1 MKAQELYD
9 DKTRNAIIKDLLK
22 KTPKAELGHDNEN
35 MTFDID
41 YKYCDRYNK
50 YRNLQ
55 QCSKEYWGYTWQQLI
70 KCGLHSDNGVQT
82 AVEAQA
88 AAEGKEISYK
98 AKGRRTNR
106 IEDRIGRRLWKL
118 VRSGAVPGIY
128 RVTRSY
134 DTVGAVAAD
143 SLSHAEQI
151 ASVTYGALFPAH
163 RAPRLQW
170 AGPVSRELLLE
181 EITRAQRGNF
191 DRRIEDARSKY
202 EKTLVEIEK
211 DREEQSY
218 IQLVGLNIAETIE
231 ESSAGLLTA

>member
-9 DKTRNAIIKDLLK
+9 VKTRNAIIKDLLK
-22 KTPKAELGHDNEN
+22 KTPQAEMGHDNEN
-35 MTFDID
+35 MHFDID

-55 QCSKEYWGYTWQQLI
+55 TCSKEYWGYTWEQLI
-70 KCGLHSDNGVQT
+70 MCGLWCDGGVGD
-82 AVEAQA
+82 AVQEQA
-88 AAEGKEISYK
+88 DGVGKVLSWK
-98 AKGRRTNR
+98 AKNRRVNR
-106 IEDRIGRRLWKL
+106 IEDRIGRKLYKL
-118 VRSGAVPGIY
+118 VRSGKVPGIY

-134 DTVGAVAAD
+134 DNVGAVAAD
-143 SLSHAEQI
+143 SLGHAQQI
-151 ASVTYGALFPAH
+151 ASVTYGALFPEH

-191 DRRIEDARSKY
+191 ERRIEDARSKY
-202 EKTLVEIEK
+202 ESQLAQIER

-231 ESSAGLLTA
+231 ESSTGHLTA